1 MWWWIHRWTTQATQA
16 TPWSDQYPQPLGKR
30 WTDGT
35 CMEEW
40 LLTSIIYIY
49 ILYYIYVIIYY
60 IYVYIILNIWYIVRC
75 IYIYRYIVYIYI
87 YIYIHIYIYTYIH
100 IYIYNYIYPR
110 KTAGKVNFR
119 TLSVAFYI
127 FFWGW
132 VLTHTGMGQNLL
144 PYFGDEHAY
153 LPAIWMWASTE
164 PFGTDY
170 RRIFH

>member
-49 ILYYIYVIIYY
+49 ILLLLSLLLLYIILYIYIH
-60 IYVYIILNIWYIVRC
+60 IILNIWFMIRC
-75 IYIYRYIVYIYI
+75 IYIYRYIL
-87 YIYIHIYIYTYIH
+87 YIYIHIYIC
-100 IYIYNYIYPR
+100 NYIYPR
-110 KTAGKVNFR
+110 KNAGKVNFR
-119 TLSVAFYI
+119 TLSVAFT
-127 FFWGW
+127 FFWWW
-132 VLTHTGMGQNLL
+132 VLTHIGMGQNLL